1 MNIVAVV
8 LINHEYILVARYT
21 GDKEFSGGVSVY
33 HASGAVTISIHVPC
47 AGGAIFWWHNVI

>member
-1 MNIVAVV
+1 VNIIAVV

-33 HASGAVTISIHVPC
+33 HASGAVAIGIHVPC
-47 AGGAIFWWHNVI
+47 ACGALF